1 LTSKKTCNIASSL
14 ERWADEKPD
23 SPAII
28 EVSSGKQKTFKEL
41 ESESSLLASGLVQY
55 GMKPGNRVL
64 LMIPYG
70 IDFVILAFA
79 MFKAGLVSVLID
91 PGLGKINLL
100 KCIKQIQ
107 PQGMI
112 AISLAHAIRKLIPTI
127 FKSIEHNV
135 TVGKRWFWGGITL
148 KQLQGSRQMG
158 FKLASMDEEDAAAI
172 LFTSGST
179 GPAKGVLYTH
189 GIFNHQVR
197 VLQEQFNI
205 QNDEID
211 LPTFP
216 LFGLFNSGL
225 GVTSIIPEMDATRP
239 AHVEPNNIIGPINDF
254 KISSSFGSPALWD
267 TVSQFCRNKNIQLP
281 TLKRIIMAGAP
292 VSGKLI
298 KRFENIVT
306 DECKIHTPYGATE
319 ALPVSLIDRQ
329 EILEQTWQFSN
340 KGEGICVGRA
350 IPKVEIRIIAISDH
364 PILKWEEAIQLTPNT
379 VGEIVIKAPWATRT
393 YYNREDLT
401 KLAKIKDGNSFW
413 HRMGDVGRLDEKNRL
428 WFYGRKNQRVVTDIK
443 TLYTIPCEA
452 IFNQHPEVKRSALVG
467 IGARNKQEPVIVIEP
482 KNPKRLKSSVVLNK
496 FKEELLELGTR
507 TTLTQPIKKILFYPK
522 FPVDVRHNAKIYREK
537 LSLWAEKQQSNF
549 RNF

>member
-1 LTSKKTCNIASSL
+1 LTNIETCNIASRL
-14 ERWADEKPD
+14 GRWADEKPD
-23 SPAII
+23 SPAIVEI
-28 EVSSGKQKTFKEL
+28 SSGKQKTFKEL
-41 ESESSLLASGLVQY
+41 ENESNLLASGLIQS

-64 LMIPYG
+64 LMVPYG

-91 PGLGKINLL
+91 PGLGRVNVL

-112 AISLAHAIRKLIPTI
+112 AISLAHAIRKLLPTT

-135 TVGKRWFWGGITL
+135 TVGKRWFWGGTTL
-148 KQLQGSRQMG
+148 RQLQDSRQTG
-158 FKLASMDEEDAAAI
+158 FKIAPMEEDDAAAI

-197 VLQEQFNI
+197 VLQEQFDI
-205 QNDEID
+205 QDDEID

-216 LFGLFNSGL
+216 LFGLFSSGL
-225 GVTSIIPEMDATRP
+225 GVTSIIPEMDATQP
-239 AHVEPNNIIGPINDF
+239 AKVKPENIIGPINDF

-292 VSGKLI
+292 VSGKLLQ
-298 KRFENIVT
+298 RFENIVPE
-306 DECKIHTPYGATE
+306 DCKIHTPYGATE
-319 ALPVSLIDRQ
+319 VLPVSSIDRQ
-329 EILEQTWQFSN
+329 EILEQTWHFSN

-364 PILKWEEAIQLTPNT
+364 PILKWEEAIQLAPNT
-379 VGEIVIKAPWATRT
+379 VGEIVVKAPWATRT

-401 KLAKIKDGNSFW
+401 KLAKIEDGNFFW

-428 WFYGRKNQRVVTDIK
+428 WFYGRKNQRVITGVK

-452 IFNQHPEVKRSALVG
+452 IFNQHPDVKRSALVG
-467 IGARNKQEPVIVIEP
+467 IGLRTKQEPVIVIEP
-482 KNPKRLKSSVVLNK
+482 TNPNRLKSSVVLHK
-496 FKEELLELGTR
+496 FKEELLDLGTR
-507 TTLTQPIKKILFYPK
+507 TALTRSIKKILFYPK
-522 FPVDVRHNAKIYREK
+522 FPVDVRHNAKIFREK
-537 LSLWAEKQQSNF
+537 LSLWAEKQ
-549 RNF
+549 

>member
-1 LTSKKTCNIASSL
+1 MTNIGTCNIASRL
-14 ERWADEKPD
+14 GRWADEKPD
-23 SPAII
+23 SLAIVEI
-28 EVSSGKQKTFKEL
+28 SSRKQKTFKEL
-41 ESESSLLASGLVQY
+41 ENESSLLASGLIQS

-64 LMIPYG
+64 LMVPYG
-70 IDFVILAFA
+70 IDFIILAFA

-91 PGLGKINLL
+91 PGLGKINVL

-112 AISLAHAIRKLIPTI
+112 AISLAHAIRKLIPTT

-135 TVGKRWFWGGITL
+135 TVGKRWFWGGTTL
-148 KQLQGSRQMG
+148 KQLQDSRQTG
-158 FKLASMDEEDAAAI
+158 FKMASMEDDDAAAI
-172 LFTSGST
+172 VFTSGST

-197 VLQEQFNI
+197 VLQEQFDI
-205 QNDEID
+205 QPDEID

-225 GVTSIIPEMDATRP
+225 GVTSIIPEIDTTRP
-239 AHVEPNNIIGPINDF
+239 AQVEPKNIIGPINDF

-292 VSGKLI
+292 VSGKLLQ
-298 KRFENIVT
+298 RFESIVT
-306 DECKIHTPYGATE
+306 EDCKIHTPYGATE

-364 PILKWEEAIQLTPNT
+364 PILKWEEAIQLAPNT

-401 KLAKIKDGNSFW
+401 KLAKIEDSNSFW
-413 HRMGDVGRLDEKNRL
+413 HRMGDLGRLDEKNRL
-428 WFYGRKNQRVVTDIK
+428 WFYGRKNQRVITGVK

-452 IFNQHPEVKRSALVG
+452 IFNQHPDVKRSALVG
-467 IGARNKQEPVIVIEP
+467 IGLRNKKEPIIVIEP
-482 KNPKRLKSSVVLNK
+482 ANLNILKSPMVLDK
-496 FKEELLELGTR
+496 FKKELLECGAR
-507 TTLTQPIKKILFYPK
+507 TTITQSIKKILFYPK
-522 FPVDVRHNAKIYREK
+522 FPVDVRHNAKICREK
-537 LSLWAEKQQSNF
+537 LSLWAEKQ
-549 RNF
+549 

>member
-1 LTSKKTCNIASSL
+1 MANLETCNIANRL
-14 ERWADEKPD
+14 GRWADEKPD

-28 EVSSGKQKTFKEL
+28 EISSGKQKTFKEL
-41 ESESSLLASGLVQY
+41 ENESSLLASGLIQS

-64 LMIPYG
+64 LMVPYG

-91 PGLGKINLL
+91 PGLGKINVL

-112 AISLAHAIRKLIPTI
+112 AISLAHAIRKLLPTT

-135 TVGKRWFWGGITL
+135 TVGKRWFWGGTTL
-148 KQLQGSRQMG
+148 RQLQDSRQAG
-158 FKLASMDEEDAAAI
+158 FKMPIIEEDDAAAI

-197 VLQEQFNI
+197 VLQEQFDI
-205 QNDEID
+205 QTDEID

-225 GVTSIIPEMDATRP
+225 GVTSIIPEMDTTRP
-239 AHVEPNNIIGPINDF
+239 AQVEPKNIIGPINDF

-292 VSGKLI
+292 VSGKLLQ
-298 KRFENIVT
+298 RFENIVT
-306 DECKIHTPYGATE
+306 EDCKIHTPYGATE

-364 PILKWEEAIQLTPNT
+364 PILKWEEAIQLAPNT

-428 WFYGRKNQRVVTDIK
+428 WFYGRKNQRVITGVK
-443 TLYTIPCEA
+443 TLFTIPCEA
-452 IFNQHPEVKRSALVG
+452 IFNQHPDVKRSALVG
-467 IGARNKQEPVIVIEP
+467 IGLRTKQEPVIVIEP
-482 KNPKRLKSSVVLNK
+482 TNPNGLKSSVVLNK
-496 FKEELLELGTR
+496 FKEELLELGTK
-507 TTLTQPIKKILFYPK
+507 TALTQSIKKILFYPK

-537 LSLWAEKQQSNF
+537 LSLWAEKQ
-549 RNF
+549 

>member
-1 LTSKKTCNIASSL
+1 MANIETFNIANRL
-14 ERWADEKPD
+14 GRWADEKPD
-23 SPAII
+23 SPAIVEI
-28 EVSSGKQKTFKEL
+28 SSRKQKTFKEL
-41 ESESSLLASGLVQY
+41 ENESSLLASGLIQS

-64 LMIPYG
+64 LMVPYG
-70 IDFVILAFA
+70 IDFIILAFA

-91 PGLGKINLL
+91 PGLGKINVL

-112 AISLAHAIRKLIPTI
+112 AISLAHAIRKLIPTT

-135 TVGKRWFWGGITL
+135 TVGKRWFWGGTTL
-148 KQLQGSRQMG
+148 KQLQDSRQTG
-158 FKLASMDEEDAAAI
+158 FKVASMAEDDAAAI

-197 VLQEQFNI
+197 VLQEQFDI
-205 QNDEID
+205 QPDEID

-225 GVTSIIPEMDATRP
+225 GVTSIIPEIDTTRP
-239 AHVEPNNIIGPINDF
+239 AQVEPKNIIGPINDF

-292 VSGKLI
+292 VSGKLLQ
-298 KRFENIVT
+298 RFESIVT
-306 DECKIHTPYGATE
+306 EDCKIHTPYGATE

-364 PILKWEEAIQLTPNT
+364 PILKWEEAIQLAPNT

-401 KLAKIKDGNSFW
+401 KLAKIEDGNSFW

-428 WFYGRKNQRVVTDIK
+428 WFYGRKNQRVITGVK

-452 IFNQHPEVKRSALVG
+452 IFNQHPDVKRSALVG
-467 IGARNKQEPVIVIEP
+467 IGLRNKKEPIIVIEP
-482 KNPKRLKSSVVLNK
+482 ANLNILKSPMVLDR
-496 FKEELLELGTR
+496 FKKELLECGAR
-507 TTLTQPIKKILFYPK
+507 TTITQSIKKILFYPK
-522 FPVDVRHNAKIYREK
+522 FPVDVRHNAKIFREK
-537 LSLWAEKQQSNF
+537 LSLWAEKQ
-549 RNF
+549 

>member
-1 LTSKKTCNIASSL
+1 LTNIETCNIANRL
-14 ERWADEKPD
+14 RRWADEKPD
-23 SPAII
+23 SPAIVEI
-28 EVSSGKQKTFKEL
+28 SSGKQKTFKEL
-41 ESESSLLASGLVQY
+41 ENESSLLASGLIQS

-64 LMIPYG
+64 LMVPYG

-91 PGLGKINLL
+91 PGLGKINVL

-112 AISLAHAIRKLIPTI
+112 AISLAHAIRKLLPAT

-135 TVGKRWFWGGITL
+135 TVGKRWFWGGTTL
-148 KQLQGSRQMG
+148 RQLQDSRQTG
-158 FKLASMDEEDAAAI
+158 FKIAPMEEDDAAAI

-197 VLQEQFNI
+197 VLQEQFDI
-205 QNDEID
+205 QTDEID

-239 AHVEPNNIIGPINDF
+239 AQVEPENIIGPINDF
-254 KISSSFGSPALWD
+254 KVSSSFGSPALWD

-292 VSGKLI
+292 VSGKLLQ
-298 KRFENIVT
+298 RFKNIVT
-306 DECKIHTPYGATE
+306 EDCKIHTPYGATE
-319 ALPVSLIDRQ
+319 ALPISLIDRQ

-364 PILKWEEAIQLTPNT
+364 PILKWEEAIQLAPNI
-379 VGEIVIKAPWATRT
+379 VGEIVVKAPWATRT

-401 KLAKIKDGNSFW
+401 KLAKIEDGNSFW

-428 WFYGRKNQRVVTDIK
+428 WFYGRKNQRVITGVK

-452 IFNQHPEVKRSALVG
+452 IFNQHPDVKRSALVG
-467 IGARNKQEPVIVIEP
+467 IGLRTKQEPVIVIEP
-482 KNPKRLKSSVVLNK
+482 TYPNRLKSSVVLNK
-496 FKEELLELGTR
+496 FKEELLECGARTAITR
-507 TTLTQPIKKILFYPK
+507 SIKKILFYPK
-522 FPVDVRHNAKIYREK
+522 FPVDVRHNAKIFREK
-537 LSLWAEKQQSNF
+537 LSLWAEKQ
-549 RNF
+549 